1 MNIVIQKE
9 DAREVIEKHFGV
21 EIRRKLPKIIYD
33 AYFWSHRIIENTS
46 MLNWI
51 RGKSLLPNI
60 KNIAVEFFIVQ
71 EIKNGNLPFQ
81 WRVNYTTNKSASF
94 IEIFNDSILLHV
106 NQVANKKKIARPA
119 FCRDQYIQ
127 SFQSYIEFQPE
138 ISTFDQV
145 NKKPQYFQLNHG
157 YQSIEPLF
165 ISLGIPGDNR
175 KWIDNIQL
183 LNELVSIEGRLPKSK
198 VENIEGFSL
207 EDFQQFADEV
217 DSNDIKGFGS

>member
-94 IEIFNDSILLHV
+94 IEIQYCCMLIKLLTKRKLQDQLFVVINIFN
-106 NQVANKKKIARPA
+106 
-119 FCRDQYIQ
+119 
-127 SFQSYIEFQPE
+127 
-138 ISTFDQV
+138 
-145 NKKPQYFQLNHG
+145 
-157 YQSIEPLF
+157 LF
-165 ISLGIPGDNR
+165 RVI
-175 KWIDNIQL
+175 
-183 LNELVSIEGRLPKSK
+183 
-198 VENIEGFSL
+198 
-207 EDFQQFADEV
+207 
-217 DSNDIKGFGS
+217 